1 MPRPPAA
8 HSDNIIVD
16 ADVCARAGSTIAR
29 RFSAAELPRLR
40 EAGGHDG
47 SAIEARFQFSQ
58 FDGRPAV
65 AGELSGTAVL
75 TCQRCMQPMALEVE
89 DTFQVLLVDAERSD
103 EPGGY
108 EPVVANPARL
118 DLGWLAE
125 EQVLL
130 ALPLVPMHEREDCEA
145 GALAEVVASEE
156 SGDIAED
163 AVEDAEPASA
173 AGTTQQPFQNLR
185 DLLRKQ

>member
-1 MPRPPAA
+1 MAV
-8 HSDNIIVD
+8 DNVVD
-16 ADVCARAGSTIAR
+16 AEVCARAGSTIAR

-47 SAIEARFQFSQ
+47 SSIEAQFQFSQ

-65 AGELSGTAVL
+65 TGELHGTAML
-75 TCQRCMQPMALEVE
+75 TCQRCMRPVAVDVD
-89 DTFQVLLVDAERSD
+89 DTFQVLIVDQDRSD

-108 EPVVANPARL
+108 EPVVANPSRL
-118 DLGWLAE
+118 DLAWLAE

-130 ALPLVPMHEREDCEA
+130 ALPLVPMHESEECGA
-145 GALAEVVASEE
+145 GVLDEVVSSEAPAN
-156 SGDIAED
+156 D
-163 AVEDAEPASA
+163 VEDADDAA
-173 AGTTQQPFQNLR
+173 RGAGTTQQPFRNLR

>member
-8 HSDNIIVD
+8 HTDNIVD

-40 EAGGHDG
+40 EAGGHDD

-65 AGELSGTAVL
+65 TGELSGAAVL
-75 TCQRCMQPMALEVE
+75 TCQRCMQPVAIDVD
-89 DTFQVLLVDAERSD
+89 DTFQVLLVDQERAD

-108 EPVVANPARL
+108 EPVVANPSRL

-130 ALPLVPMHEREDCEA
+130 ALPLVPMHESEDCDA
-145 GALAEVVASEE
+145 GVLAEVVSSEE
-156 SGDIAED
+156 AGDE
-163 AVEDAEPASA
+163 VEDAAA
-173 AGTTQQPFQNLR
+173 HDAIKGDAGTTQQPFQNLR
-185 DLLRKQ
+185 ELLRKQ

>member
-1 MPRPPAA
+1 MPRPPAVHA
-8 HSDNIIVD
+8 DKIVD
-16 ADVCARAGSTIAR
+16 AEVCARTGSTIAR

-47 SAIEARFQFSQ
+47 STLEAQFQFSQ

-65 AGELSGTAVL
+65 AGELRGVAVL
-75 TCQRCMQPMALEVE
+75 TCQRCMQPVAVDID
-89 DTFQVLLVDAERSD
+89 DTFQVLLVDEERSD

-108 EPVVANPARL
+108 EPVVAKASRL

-130 ALPLVPMHEREDCEA
+130 ALPLVPMHENQDCAAAVATEQAAATPAAADEDGSEPEA
-145 GALAEVVASEE
+145 A
-156 SGDIAED
+156 
-163 AVEDAEPASA
+163 
-173 AGTTQQPFQNLR
+173 TTHHPFQNLR